1 MNLPD
6 SIKLARSRGAAPIIA
21 EIKRKI
27 PKLAA
32 EHNRPRDER
41 EAGLLAGL
49 YEKGGAAGISVV
61 AERRYFGGDPERD
74 VPAVLRAT
82 ALPLL
87 IKDFILDYPAVDY
100 YAGLAEKTA
109 PGFAGRVTLLLHAH
123 MLGERLADMLAYVHD
138 CGMQALIETRGV
150 QDLSLLRPLGKR
162 ALMVG
167 INNKNIDELEIGED
181 RLRISPGVV
190 AAYREVIGEAV
201 IISQSAHREAA
212 DIRYALE
219 AGADAVLVGTA
230 LMLSPDPAV
239 AVFAFVRAGEG
250 NGDG

>member
-1 MNLPD
+1 M
-6 SIKLARSRGAAPIIA
+6 
-21 EIKRKI
+21 
-27 PKLAA
+27 
-32 EHNRPRDER
+32 
-41 EAGLLAGL
+41 

-100 YAGLAEKTA
+100 YAGLAEKTS

-201 IISQSAHREAA
+201 IISQSAHRGGGYPL
-212 DIRYALE
+212 RPGV
-219 AGADAVLVGTA
+219 GADAVLVGTA
-230 LMLSPDPAV
+230 PDALPIRRPR
-239 AVFAFVRAGEG
+239 FQRLCGQGGEWYG
-250 NGDG
+250 

>member
-1 MNLPD
+1 MNLLA

-21 EIKRKI
+21 EIKRRI

-32 EHNRPRDER
+32 EQNRPRDER
-41 EAGLLAGL
+41 EAGLLAGV

-74 VPAVLRAT
+74 IPAVLRAT
-82 ALPLL
+82 TLPLL

-123 MLGERLADMLAYVHD
+123 MLGERLVDMLAYVHA

-150 QDLSLLRPLGKR
+150 QELSLLRPRGKR
-162 ALMVG
+162 AQIVG
-167 INNKNIDELEIGED
+167 INNKNIDELEMGED
-181 RLRISPGVV
+181 RLRISPGIV

-201 IISQSAHREAA
+201 IISQSAHRNAA
-212 DIRYALE
+212 DIRFALE
-219 AGADAVLVGTA
+219 AGADAVLAGTA
-230 LMLSPDPAV
+230 VMLSPEPAA

-250 NGDG
+250 DCHG